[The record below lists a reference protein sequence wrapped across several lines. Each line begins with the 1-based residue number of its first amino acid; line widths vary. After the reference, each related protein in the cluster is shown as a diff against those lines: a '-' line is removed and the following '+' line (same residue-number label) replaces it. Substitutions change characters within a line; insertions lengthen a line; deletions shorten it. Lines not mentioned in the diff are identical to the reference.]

1 MVSMTVET
9 TLMKL
14 GVQVQVHIQLL
25 LHVLTICLPVQMVNV
40 SHAVVFVM
48 VTMIAL
54 LELMKL
60 TAL

>member
-25 LHVLTICLPVQMVNV
+25 LNVLTICLPVQMVNV